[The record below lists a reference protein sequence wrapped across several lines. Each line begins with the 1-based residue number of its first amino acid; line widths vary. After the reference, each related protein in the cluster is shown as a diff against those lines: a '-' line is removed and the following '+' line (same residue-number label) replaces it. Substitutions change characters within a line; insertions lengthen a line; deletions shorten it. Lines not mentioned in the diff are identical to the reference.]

1 MLTIEIKR
9 AGYNA
14 LTVTCQ
20 PGTTVESL
28 LRTHDV
34 EFGNASIRFNGD
46 DASPSYRLNSSG
58 EIRLLKNVKGN

>member
-9 AGYNA
+9 AGYNV

-20 PGTTVESL
+20 PGTTIESL
-28 LRTHDV
+28 FRTHEV

-46 DASPSYRLNSSG
+46 DVSPSYRLNSSG
-58 EIRLLKNVKGN
+58 ELRLLKNVKGN